1 MSFLNVKQREL
12 LLQFSNRGGR
22 FGSFVSPHNANL
34 EWQTLTK
41 AEVSLGL
48 GWYGPRQSHIV
59 RSSGSFYSRGG
70 ALAHRVN
77 PSSKTITIPGMAKRV
92 SLLSS
97 IPIPPPIYA
106 TSLLRFHSSPCP
118 GPFLAM
124 LASRPSREIYSNSN
138 SSTTS
143 RP

>member
-1 MSFLNVKQREL
+1 MSRVRIAFTIFKPR
-12 LLQFSNRGGR
+12 RK
-22 FGSFVSPHNANL
+22 GSFASPYNANF

-41 AEVSLGL
+41 AEVSLGPE
-48 GWYGPRQSHIV
+48 WHGPRQNRIL

-106 TSLLRFHSSPCP
+106 TSLLRSRSSPQP
-118 GPFLAM
+118 M
-124 LASRPSREIYSNSN
+124 SRPLPRHVGIA
-138 SSTTS
+138 
-143 RP
+143 PVKGDL